1 MTKSPDKR
9 PSGARAGAREY
20 LLLVLL
26 VLAVTVTAWTLI
38 DNGLLNTISSLVN

>member
-1 MTKSPDKR
+1 MTKSSDKR
-9 PSGARAGAREY
+9 PSGARAGMMEY

-38 DNGLLNTISSLVN
+38 DNGLLDTIASLVN